1 MSWSAIE
8 TSVKLRIPREIA
20 PCKWGA
26 TEARTSFAQQALNI
40 LRLVE
45 VLGGLE
51 PDRCNEPCRYQV
63 GCEEIGTGDRNAGE
77 IGAAQRG
84 TPERGVGQIRILE
97 ICEFEVDARQ
107 IGIAQDRSLEI
118 GGFQYGTH
126 EPHGL
131 VFHVGAEI
139 GADEQGADEACPG

>member
-1 MSWSAIE
+1 SSSAIE

-51 PDRCNEPCRYQV
+51 PDRCNKPCRYQV
-63 GCEEIGTGDRNAGE
+63 GCEEIGAGDRNARE

-84 TPERGVGQIRILE
+84 TPERGVGQIRIRE

-107 IGIAQDRSLEI
+107 VGTAQDRSLEI
-118 GGFQYGTH
+118 SGFQYGTH

-131 VFHVGAEI
+131 VFH
-139 GADEQGADEACPG
+139 